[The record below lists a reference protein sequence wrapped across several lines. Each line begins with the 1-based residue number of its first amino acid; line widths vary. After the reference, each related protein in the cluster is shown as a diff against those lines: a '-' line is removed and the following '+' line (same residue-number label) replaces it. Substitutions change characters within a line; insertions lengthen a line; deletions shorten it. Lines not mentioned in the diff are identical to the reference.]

1 MKAILPLLFLA
12 GCTTVVPVPQKF
24 PEAPPELLK
33 HCEQLLEVE
42 AGKTAITDL
51 LKTVVQNYTLYYQC
65 SNKVDGW
72 IIWHGEQKN
81 ISESV
86 KK

>member
-1 MKAILPLLFLA
+1 MIRLLPILLLT

-24 PEAPPELLK
+24 PDAPPELLK
-33 HCEQLLEVE
+33 QCEALLEVE
-42 AGKTAITDL
+42 AGKTANTDL
-51 LKTVVQNYTLYYQC
+51 LKTVVHNYTLYYQC

-72 IIWHGEQKN
+72 ITWHGDQKN